1 MAKSYYEASGYLMHH
16 TDELKKSTFN
26 IKNEK
31 SRDIFIDWIK
41 ERASLLEQETIMKN
55 ALEVPSHERDSNA
68 ITFLKPY
75 EVPYSAGDVILVE
88 LGYNIGHEY
97 GGKHFCIVMKDNH
110 KLDKNVIVLPLT
122 SQSPKNTQDA
132 DRHHAL
138 GILPFLNTNPRKVDK
153 SSFAKLNCL
162 IQVSKLR
169 LKNNLKV
176 KGTIDQSEMK
186 KLEEALTNYLLPGQY
201 NEKLS
206 LVAENQRKE
215 AVIVN
220 LQSSKRYLQ
229 TENRQLKEK
238 IEALEKQIAQAK
250 EGPIR

>member
-1 MAKSYYEASGYLMHH
+1 MANSYYEASGYLMHH
-16 TDELKKSTFN
+16 TDELKKSIFN
-26 IKNEK
+26 IKYEK

-41 ERASLLEQETIMKN
+41 ERAWMLEQETIMKN
-55 ALEVPSHERDSNA
+55 ALEVPSYERDAHA
-68 ITFLKPY
+68 INFLKPY

-110 KLDKNVIVLPLT
+110 RLDKNVIVLPLT
-122 SQSPKNTQDA
+122 SQAPKNPQDE

-138 GILPFLNTNPRKVDK
+138 GILPFLNTDPRKVDK

-169 LKNNLKV
+169 VKNNLKV
-176 KGTIDQSEMK
+176 KGRIGQSEMK
-186 KLEEALTNYLLPGQY
+186 KLEEAFTSYLAPGQY
-201 NEKLS
+201 NEKMS
-206 LVAENQRKE
+206 LITENQRKE
-215 AVIVN
+215 AVIVK

-238 IEALEKQIAQAK
+238 IEALEKEIAKTK
-250 EGPIR
+250 EDPIR